1 MSRKLPIRIVAV
13 IVLAA
18 LAAGAYYWYAGQQD
32 KGDAAVV
39 RLYGNVDIREVDLT
53 FNNSEHIDTLLVEE
67 GDRVTRGELLAT
79 LHSDRLQAEV
89 EAAEANVASRQAALA
104 RLLAGSRPEEIRQAQ
119 ADVRAAQARVTNA
132 QATYRRTLSLES
144 AKAASQ
150 QSVDDARASLDAAQA
165 DLKVAREALEL
176 ARVGPRQ
183 EDIDEARAALRAEQA
198 RLLLAREVLKDASL
212 YAPADG
218 VIRNRLLQPGDMAS
232 PQKPVLTL
240 ALNDPVWVRV
250 YVPETL
256 LGRVAPGM
264 TASVTTDSFPDKT
277 YTGWVG
283 FVSPTAEFTP
293 KNVETPELRTRLV
306 YQARVMVCNPG
317 HELRLGMPATVTL
330 DVAPDAGGSRPP
342 QPPDCA
348 HAE

>member
-1 MSRKLPIRIVAV
+1 MSRKLLTRLVPLL
-13 IVLAA
+13 VLVA
-18 LAAGAYYWYAGQQD
+18 LAGGGYWLYSRHEHENDGVL
-32 KGDAAVV
+32 K
-39 RLYGNVDIREVDLT
+39 LYGNVDIREVDLT
-53 FNNSEHIDTLLVEE
+53 FNNSERIDTMLVEE
-67 GDRVTRGELLAT
+67 GDRVTRGQLLAT
-79 LHSDRLQAEV
+79 LHSDRLQASV
-89 EAAEANVASRQAALA
+89 DTAEANVASRQAALA

-119 ADVRAAQARVTNA
+119 ADVRAAEARLTNA
-132 QATYRRTLSLES
+132 QSTYKRNLSLES

-150 QSVDDARASLDAAQA
+150 QAVDDARAALDAARA

-183 EDIDEARAALRAEQA
+183 EDIDEARAALKAEQA

-212 YAPADG
+212 YAPENG

-256 LGRVAPGM
+256 LGKVVPGM
-264 TASVTTDSFPDKT
+264 SAGVTTDSFPDKS
-277 YTGWVG
+277 YQGWVG

-293 KNVETPELRTRLV
+293 KNVETPDLRTRLV

-330 DVAPDAGGSRPP
+330 DVEPSDEGGQPR
-342 QPPDCA
+342 PPDCA